1 MEMLNSASMLLSFDL
16 WAWILNGFSKW
27 IINYGWMIIVFT
39 IILKLVMTPLDV
51 YQRIFSKKQAKVNE
65 VLQPEMKKLQEKYAN
80 DKNKLNIEQQKLY
93 KKYNVGLG
101 GTCLSM
107 LLTMGVSM
115 LVFFT
120 LFSSL
125 RKVGNEKLYDSY
137 QMLDTVCVQTIG
149 ADQKISNI
157 TDEDELN
164 TLRVEIKKEYKQV
177 QNKYSWLWV
186 KNVWKPDSNTSQFV
200 SFEDYAKH
208 KKFNETE
215 KEIAKERYN
224 FITET
229 IDGKE
234 QSNNGY
240 YILMI
245 LAVVIS
251 FGSQFLSIKVLS
263 PKGQK
268 LNTMNWVMMAII
280 PLSMIF
286 FAWKSNVVFTIYII
300 LNSLMSVLISMA
312 ITLILNKID
321 KNKPGE
327 NILLKNKNV
336 EVVEYSRN
344 YKK

>member
-39 IILKLVMTPLDV
+39 IFLKLVMTPLDV
-51 YQRIFSKKQAKVNE
+51 YQRIFQKKQAKIQAVM
-65 VLQPEMKKLQEKYAN
+65 QPEMQKLQEKYAN
-80 DKNKLNIEQQKLY
+80 DKDRLNIEQQKLY
-93 KKYNVGLG
+93 KKYNVGIG
-101 GTCLSM
+101 GTCLNIF
-107 LLTMGVSM
+107 LTMGVSM

-137 QMLDTVCVQTIG
+137 KMLDTVCVQTIG
-149 ADQKISNI
+149 DEKISNI
-157 TDEDELN
+157 TDEAELE
-164 TLRVEIKKEYKQV
+164 TLRVEIKKEYKNV
-177 QNKYSWLWV
+177 KDKYSWLWV
-186 KNVWKPDSNTSQFV
+186 KNVWKSDTKTSQFV
-200 SFEDYAKH
+200 SFDAYAKH
-208 KKFNETE
+208 MKYTDEE
-215 KEIAKERYN
+215 KELAKERYN

-234 QSNNGY
+234 ADNNGY
-240 YILMI
+240 YILII

-251 FGSQFLSIKVLS
+251 FGSQLLSIKLMQ

-268 LNTMNWVMMAII
+268 LNTMNWVMMGLI

-286 FAWKSNVVFTIYII
+286 FAWKSNVVFTLYIVV
-300 LNSLMSVLISMA
+300 NSFVTALISTI
-312 ITLILNKID
+312 ITLILNKRD
-321 KNKPGE
+321 KNKPDE
-327 NILLKNKNV
+327 EVVLKNKNV